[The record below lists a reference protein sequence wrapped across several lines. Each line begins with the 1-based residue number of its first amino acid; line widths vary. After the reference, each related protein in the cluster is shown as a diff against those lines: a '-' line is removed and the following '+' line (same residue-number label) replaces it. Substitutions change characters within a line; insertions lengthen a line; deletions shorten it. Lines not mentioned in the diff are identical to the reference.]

1 LIEINL
7 SPREKEIHF
16 TNFGGVNL
24 SLISVK
30 MMLIAFILLYVP
42 EIFMNDYYDN
52 QIASVEA
59 EVNSLQREKRKINV
73 QLKKVKE
80 IENQVEVLNN
90 QERELKQKIKVVEK
104 IVAKRQNPFKILKY
118 VAENTPRDVWVK
130 EIKLVD
136 NDFEMI
142 GYTTSWK
149 SMGDFF
155 ENLKNSIFFS
165 NSMEFNQNGDAK
177 NKYGQRVEN
186 FTIKTKI
193 ERFE

>member
-1 LIEINL
+1 LIEVNL
-7 SPREKEIHF
+7 SPREKKVNLANI
-16 TNFGGVNL
+16 GGINL

-30 MMLIAFILLYVP
+30 MMVIAFVILYVP
-42 EIFMNDYYDN
+42 EVFLNDHYD
-52 QIASVEA
+52 AELKAVDVE
-59 EVNSLQREKRKINV
+59 VKSLQREKRKINV
-73 QLKKVKE
+73 QLTKVRE

-90 QERELKQKIKVVEK
+90 QETELRQKIKIVEK

-118 VAENTPRDVWVK
+118 VAENTPKDVWVK

-136 NDFEMI
+136 TDFEMI

-165 NSMEFNQNGDAK
+165 RSMEFNQGGDAK